1 MTGAARCVMDDE
13 RRTTTVE
20 GPQTVHV
27 AAATFPS
34 IEGARAAE
42 ATLRTEFEIGPDDV
56 SVAELGSL
64 SLAPDRA
71 VLAVRASKSGI
82 EAIRG
87 VVASHGGHVEMDV
100 PESWTGP

>member
-1 MTGAARCVMDDE
+1 MSDAARCAMDDQ
-13 RRTTTVE
+13 RRTRPAE
-20 GPQTVHV
+20 GPQTLHV

-42 ATLRTEFEIGPDDV
+42 ATLRTELEIGPDDV

-71 VLAVRASKSGI
+71 VLAVRASKSWI